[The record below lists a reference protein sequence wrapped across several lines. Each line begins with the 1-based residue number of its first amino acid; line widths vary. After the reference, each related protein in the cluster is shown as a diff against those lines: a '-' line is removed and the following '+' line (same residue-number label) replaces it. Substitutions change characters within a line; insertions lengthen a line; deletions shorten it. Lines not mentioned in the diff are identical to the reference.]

1 MRLCFELGKELKM
14 ISLGIETFSYTASAH
29 LQSAIQ
35 FGRSVG
41 EEKNKIHQAKQSIQ
55 MFISKISGTSNLAT
69 SEIYTPIPM

>member
-1 MRLCFELGKELKM
+1 M

-41 EEKNKIHQAKQSIQ
+41 GEEKNKIHQAKQSIR
-55 MFISKISGTSNLAT
+55 MFISKISGTSNLDT

>member
-1 MRLCFELGKELKM
+1 M
-14 ISLGIETFSYTASAH
+14 ISFGIETFSYTGGTH

-35 FGRSVG
+35 FRRSVGG